1 MDELDKL
8 KNHWQK
14 SEVAFPKVSE
24 KEIYGMLHKKSSSV
38 VKWILILSIAEF
50 AFWLVLS
57 FFLKDN
63 PNTKRIESFHMD
75 YVTIPLSVISYGI
88 IIYFFYNFYKN
99 YKKITATD
107 NVKNLMANILKTR
120 KTVSNY
126 IFVNIIYV
134 IICSVVLFAM
144 YFYNDEQLINAYHQ
158 SEAHGNVISFYIMY
172 IIMAIVTIGILILA
186 VWLFYKLVYGFLLK
200 RLYRNYEELKKIDF

>member
-14 SEVAFPKVSE
+14 SEAAFTQVSE

-38 VKWILILSIAEF
+38 VKWILILSIVEF
-50 AFWLVLS
+50 AFWLLLS

-63 PNTKRIESFHMD
+63 PNAKRVENFHMD
-75 YVTIPLSVISYGI
+75 YITIPMSCISYGI
-88 IIYFFYNFYKN
+88 IIYFFFIFYKN

-107 NVKNLMANILKTR
+107 NVKNLMASILKTR

-126 IFVNIIYV
+126 IFVNILYV
-134 IICSVVLFAM
+134 IVCSIVLFAM
-144 YFYNDEQLINAYHQ
+144 YFYNDEQLINAFQQ
-158 SEAHGNVISFYIMY
+158 SEAHGNVVSFYIMY
-172 IIMAIVTIGILILA
+172 IVMAVVTIGILILI